1 MDLEKDCLLALCD
14 LNIGAFGG
22 VGCDHPEHL
31 NFSFPKTTADP
42 ARSDQI
48 SLLPKGVRGY
58 INICKCNSWL
68 FFCATFELTLEL
80 WIDIVRT

>member
-1 MDLEKDCLLALCD
+1 MGLEDCLLSLRD
-14 LNIGAFGG
+14 LNSGAFGG
-22 VGCDHPEHL
+22 VGCDHPEPL

-42 ARSDQI
+42 AMSDQI

-68 FFCATFELTLEL
+68 VFCTSFELTLEL
-80 WIDIVRT
+80 RIDIVGT